1 MLKLTLYFALAG
13 MAFGELYGRP
23 QFADPAP
30 WPQGEACETSNGPHL
45 LYSED
50 AREDAAAFCPMSFPL
65 NYLGGSTDKV
75 IKSVTVNNG
84 ILELVNPPAMYR
96 VDFCSGDAWYSD
108 VAAAPYRLVGQN
120 AQNVFSVLH
129 AAGYKVHRVTETI
142 TGKKAIWVEEHMAF
156 RWQQQGQYVLAF
168 ALSPW
173 FLVDTSTGNI
183 EKVQAQEWA
192 YVTLP
197 AEAYKALQAVARYYA
212 ERPSLHCSVRNGAYD
227 YEENM
232 PVPEFPQ
239 MHDYSLPISCSPQP
253 SHSAEACGP

>member
-13 MAFGELYGRP
+13 MVFGELYGRP

-30 WPQGEACETSNGPHL
+30 WPQGEACETSNGLRL

-50 AREDAAAFCPMSFPL
+50 AREDAAVFCPMSFPL

-84 ILELVNPPAMYR
+84 ILELVKPPAMYR
-96 VDFCSGDAWYSD
+96 VDFCAGDEWYSD
-108 VAAAPYRLVGQN
+108 VAAAPHRLVGQS
-120 AQNVFSVLH
+120 AHKIFSGLH
-129 AAGYKVHRVTETI
+129 ESGYKVHRVTETI
-142 TGKKAIWVEEHMAF
+142 TGKTAIWVEDHLAF

-173 FLVDTSTGNI
+173 FLVDPATGNI
-183 EKVQAQEWA
+183 VKVQAQEWA

-212 ERPSLHCSVRNGAYD
+212 ERPSLHCSVRNGAYAYKENIQVRALPPTVD
-227 YEENM
+227 YA
-232 PVPEFPQ
+232 
-239 MHDYSLPISCSPQP
+239 LPTFRLP
-253 SHSAEACGP
+253 